1 MNEHVDTPESS
12 PEADVEPSEDPK
24 DVARAML
31 IAGVPDDDVAEETGL
46 SKRSVWGL
54 KGALARAGQIPTRA
68 EQKKIEQAKPG
79 PRELEFQ
86 ERAEGVPFK
95 RPRPPHVVLER
106 ILNEF
111 GVKDRAKDIIVT
123 RCERMGEMH
132 PSELQRMLLDLESGT
147 QKKEA
152 SYIAEEYFYALGQES
167 DRAEDFE
174 RSYPM
179 RRDEVGYTGMYG
191 RQSTGYGDRSSPGG
205 GKFDRDGY
213 RQPERRPWER
223 SRGAGEGGLS
233 TNELMDILERRDR
246 ENERRRREDED
257 KQTVSQLTQDIGVL
271 ATELRNLK
279 ENPPVTTP
287 PGETDYE
294 KMLKHTI
301 DRQDDR
307 IGELLGRVDTDRTES
322 KVDAKEQREYYEQIL
337 EKQQVR
343 FKEELDSR
351 GRPYDS
357 TGYKQDEFRMAAE
370 GMHELADVMRNR
382 GSPIKILV
390 EGAGNLIQGTG
401 KDVPGR
407 ERGGR
412 SSVADLV
419 GADYVEE

>member
-1 MNEHVDTPESS
+1 MSEDEIGSEEQDETGE
-12 PEADVEPSEDPK
+12 EDPK
-24 DVARAML
+24 AVARAML
-31 IAGVPDDDVAEETGL
+31 TERYDESGIVPEIAEVTGL
-46 SKRSVWGL
+46 STQKIGAIKGQLARQKVIPTKAELKKIKRS
-54 KGALARAGQIPTRA
+54 
-68 EQKKIEQAKPG
+68 EPG
-79 PRELEFQ
+79 PREQEFQ

-167 DRAEDFE
+167 NRAEDYE

-179 RRDEVGYTGMYG
+179 KRDDTGYTGMYG
-191 RQSTGYGDRSSPGG
+191 RQQTGYDDRSASGGDR
-205 GKFDRDGY
+205 FDRGGY
-213 RQPERRPWER
+213 DRPERRPWDR
-223 SRGAGEGGLS
+223 SRGQEGSLS
-233 TNELMDILERRDR
+233 MNELMDILERRDR
-246 ENERRRREDED
+246 ENERRRREDQD
-257 KQTVSQLTQDIGVL
+257 KQTVAQLTQDIGVL

-279 ENPPVTTP
+279 ENPPTVTP
-287 PGETDYE
+287 SGESDYE

-301 DRQDDR
+301 ERQDDR
-307 IGELLGRVDTDRTES
+307 IGELLGRMDTDRAEVKTD
-322 KVDAKEQREYYEQIL
+322 VKEQREYYEKIL
-337 EKQQVR
+337 DKQETR
-343 FKEELDSR
+343 FKEDLEKR

-357 TGYKQDEFRMAAE
+357 AGYKQDEFRLIGE
-370 GMHELADVMRNR
+370 GMHELADVVRGR

-390 EGAGNLIQGTG
+390 EGAGNLIQGTKEAPTRDRG
-401 KDVPGR
+401 KP
-407 ERGGR
+407 

-419 GADYVEE
+419 GADYVEK